1 MQRTLDR
8 ALHYLRPLVPP
19 VGWEVLQTMQSYSRG
34 GPLVVLP
41 PHRRVLVLAPHPDD
55 EVIGCGGTT
64 ALLARRGV
72 ALRTVIATSGQ
83 HLAVPD
89 LRPDQVATARRNEA
103 RRAALILGTPSPVF
117 LDFEDGSLDG
127 SLRALSAAISDH
139 VTDLRPQAI
148 FAPWLLDAHPDHQ
161 ALAAAVARAA
171 VPAETE
177 VWGYEVWAA
186 VPVNRLVDVEKIWD
200 LKEKA
205 MAEHRTP
212 AAVFGTAGHLALNRW
227 RSVHG
232 SGGTGHM
239 EAFVALRHPTYRR
252 LCEAIPERAGSAGMG
267 GRGSGESNPS

>member
-1 MQRTLDR
+1 MQRTFNR

-34 GPLVVLP
+34 GPLVALP
-41 PHRRVLVLAPHPDD
+41 PHRRVLVLSPHPDD
-55 EVIGCGGTT
+55 EVIGCGGTA
-64 ALLARRGV
+64 ALLARREV

-89 LRPDQVATARRNEA
+89 LGPAEVAAARRNDA
-103 RRAALILGTPSPVF
+103 QRAASVLGTPSPVF
-117 LDFEDGSLDG
+117 LGFEDGSLAG

-139 VTDLRPQAI
+139 VADFRPDAI
-148 FAPWLLDAHPDHQ
+148 FGPWLFDAHPDHQ
-161 ALAAAVARAA
+161 ALAAAVAQAA

-186 VPVNRLVDVEKIWD
+186 VPVNRLVDVEKVWD
-200 LKEKA
+200 LKERA

-239 EAFVALRHPTYRR
+239 EAFLALHHTTYRLLAER
-252 LCEAIPERAGSAGMG
+252 LADRSVQPG
-267 GRGSGESNPS
+267 